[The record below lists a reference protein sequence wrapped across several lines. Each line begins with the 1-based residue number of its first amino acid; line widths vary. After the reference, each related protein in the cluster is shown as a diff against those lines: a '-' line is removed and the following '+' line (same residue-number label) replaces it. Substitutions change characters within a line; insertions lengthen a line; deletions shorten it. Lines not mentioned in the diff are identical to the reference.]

1 MLAERIYAY
10 RLIALVAKRSINN
23 NQSEIIMTDQSAN
36 TQDNAIPKTRWPNN
50 KWLRLVI
57 DVVIRILIASVG
69 VAVGFWLA
77 LISTMGPAIKPDV
90 GDGQLDMWIRM
101 SMLGG
106 GAILALGI
114 TIWSV
119 WSIYRLITQ
128 AINEDAP

>member
-1 MLAERIYAY
+1 
-10 RLIALVAKRSINN
+10 
-23 NQSEIIMTDQSAN
+23 MTDKSTN
-36 TQDNAIPKTRWPNN
+36 TQDNARSKSRWPNN

-57 DVVIRILIASVG
+57 DVVIRIVIASVG

-119 WSIYRLITQ
+119 WSIYRLIKQ
-128 AINEDAP
+128 AVY

>member
-1 MLAERIYAY
+1 
-10 RLIALVAKRSINN
+10 
-23 NQSEIIMTDQSAN
+23 MTDKSAN
-36 TQDNAIPKTRWPNN
+36 TQDNARSKRRWPNN

-57 DVVIRILIASVG
+57 DVVIRIVIASVG

-77 LISTMGPAIKPDV
+77 LISTMGPTIKPDV

-106 GAILALGI
+106 GAILALGV

-119 WSIYRLITQ
+119 WSIYRLIKQ
-128 AINEDAP
+128 AVY